1 MSNEESP
8 AKAPLRVITTTAG
21 RDLQQVNTGSIS
33 AEQVIFNQ
41 GAPALPLPLPSIG
54 IRSYTRA
61 AEKLAH
67 ETDDIIDVTQHFDGQ
82 RPKTPRSCELAAEKI
97 IEFFRDPRLV
107 SDLRKREHA
116 LYLECVMSLTF
127 TAGYEAS
134 RNSGM
139 QLFPIQKS
147 DKLEVWRPTAS
158 VRKIAGRWHATSH
171 PREASARDIAVGISV
186 PNSVMRDVTSYLDTP
201 GAPPVQALIELQPCL
216 PGTREPSV
224 GPSSIVDADHAY
236 QLASELKVEFD
247 RRRPHGG
254 CVHVFTNGPAAL
266 MFFLGQLREALG
278 CIQLYDFLWDTRTY
292 YPSLR
297 FDAGRLIPAAT

>member
-1 MSNEESP
+1 MSDDKEDP
-8 AKAPLRVITTTAG
+8 KAVSSATNQAG
-21 RDLQQVNTGSIS
+21 RDVHQFNIGSVSTGANSTVNLHS
-33 AEQVIFNQ
+33 AS
-41 GAPALPLPLPSIG
+41 APLPLPSIG
-54 IRSYTRA
+54 IRSYTRG

-67 ETDDIIDVTQHFDGQ
+67 ETDDLIDVTQHFDGQ

-116 LYLECVMSLTF
+116 LHLDCLLSLAF
-127 TAGYEAS
+127 TAGYETS
-134 RNSGM
+134 RNIGT
-139 QLFPIQKS
+139 QLYPVQKP
-147 DKLEVWRPTAS
+147 DMKIWRPTPSA
-158 VRKIAGRWHATSH
+158 RELAGRWHATAH

-186 PNSVMRDVTSYLDTP
+186 PNSVLPDVTSYLDTP

-216 PGTREPSV
+216 PGLSEPSV

-254 CVHVFTNGPAAL
+254 CVHVFTNSPAAL

-278 CIQLYDFLWDTRTY
+278 CIQLYDFVRDTRTY

-297 FDAGRLIPAAT
+297 FNAGRLIPAAT